1 MPSCFHFVATL
12 ARRALQ
18 GHGKHFLPIR
28 HVPRFKFIF
37 YCLKVI
43 IYDGYHIVAWRFSRW
58 CCCHIGLWS
67 SPRILQGHKIL
78 PTNSTCTILIAA
90 IKQIGVILLS
100 GSNPTIRKCL
110 FPQVWH
116 FSFYWIK
123 YTLFSNNG
131 NWPCIN
137 MLLFQRCTLFLNYCN
152 WPGHLFRFLN

>member
-110 FPQVWH
+110 FHKFDILVFIELNTH
-116 FSFYWIK
+116 FFQITVIDLVSICCSFK
-123 YTLFSNNG
+123 DAHF
-131 NWPCIN
+131 
-137 MLLFQRCTLFLNYCN
+137 F
-152 WPGHLFRFLN
+152 